1 MENSKERFIQ
11 KKKFSIEIRLSLLV
25 ILWLV
30 GVSDRLSDS
39 KGLFIHFTLLEFC
52 WEMCT
57 VGYLHVASDSRN
69 KVIISLTSYRYY
81 SSKNG

>member
-11 KKKFSIEIRLSLLV
+11 KKKKFSIAIRLSLCL

-30 GVSDRLSDS
+30 GGSDRLSDR
-39 KGLFIHFTLLEFC
+39 KGLFIHFTRLRFC
-52 WEMCT
+52 LQVCA

-69 KVIISLTSYRYY
+69 VVIISLASYRY
-81 SSKNG
+81 